1 MFKDNDE
8 FINKYYDIIEDA
20 QKKIM
25 NLNLEE
31 LKKRNQV
38 LDIDLDK
45 SKNELK
51 DKDKWNGVDDMVEDS
66 GEVVSLEDVFKECND
81 TYRVMI

>member
-38 LDIDLDK
+38 LDVDLDK
-45 SKNELK
+45 LKTELK
-51 DKDKWNGVDDMVEDS
+51 DKD
-66 GEVVSLEDVFKECND
+66 
-81 TYRVMI
+81 R

>member
-1 MFKDNDE
+1 
-8 FINKYYDIIEDA
+8 
-20 QKKIM
+20 M

-81 TYRVMI
+81 IE